1 MKKPSTS
8 QNPEASTT
16 DNAPEALDRREALHK
31 LAVISAWVAPSTL
44 MLLRSQRAS
53 AASDEEDPP
62 APPPVDG
69 P

>member
-53 AASDEEDPP
+53 ADSKENEEDPP
-62 APPPVDG
+62 APPVE
-69 P
+69 